1 MLSLAENSKKKN
13 TRTLLS
19 VSSDGVKQLAT
30 LSGFFEWNIMTKMF
44 SQQILENT
52 NPKKAKPAQ
61 TEKEAVIE
69 KNRDTSAKKFIN
81 GGKPILNRNVTR
93 NNVDSKPYLRPLHV
107 SDPSSTHPLVSQ
119 IPNVEH

>member
-1 MLSLAENSKKKN
+1 M
-13 TRTLLS
+13 
-19 VSSDGVKQLAT
+19 AT

-52 NPKKAKPAQ
+52 NPRKAKPAQ

-81 GGKPILNRNVTR
+81 GGKPMLNRNVTR
-93 NNVDSKPYLRPLHV
+93 NNVEILNHILDLFMFLILRVPTRSYHRF
-107 SDPSSTHPLVSQ
+107 PM
-119 IPNVEH
+119 